1 MAARSRGGSREQAAA
16 VRAQIRG
23 VALRSQLTLGRLNYN
38 AIRTLHSTA
47 LQTYKSELGETNPIT
62 LRNVSNL
69 QLLNLEEAEGLEKD
83 EAKPIINAAKYEME
97 GALETFVSLDDPWTY
112 RLDVASLK
120 TNLGFVAVW
129 QGKPKKARKMVRQLK
144 EIEVPVEHSLAHRI
158 ETLEERVE
166 ELERKKQ

>member
-1 MAARSRGGSREQAAA
+1 
-16 VRAQIRG
+16 
-23 VALRSQLTLGRLNYN
+23 
-38 AIRTLHSTA
+38 
-47 LQTYKSELGETNPIT
+47 
-62 LRNVSNL
+62 
-69 QLLNLEEAEGLEKD
+69 
-83 EAKPIINAAKYEME
+83 ME

>member
-1 MAARSRGGSREQAAA
+1 M
-16 VRAQIRG
+16 
-23 VALRSQLTLGRLNYN
+23 
-38 AIRTLHSTA
+38 
-47 LQTYKSELGETNPIT
+47 
-62 LRNVSNL
+62 
-69 QLLNLEEAEGLEKD
+69 EKD

-144 EIEVPVEHSLAHRI
+144 EIEALQVEKDAMAAESKTPSEGIVLPNANP
-158 ETLEERVE
+158 
-166 ELERKKQ
+166 

>member
-1 MAARSRGGSREQAAA
+1 
-16 VRAQIRG
+16 
-23 VALRSQLTLGRLNYN
+23 LTDLILY
-38 AIRTLHSTA
+38 SFYYTA